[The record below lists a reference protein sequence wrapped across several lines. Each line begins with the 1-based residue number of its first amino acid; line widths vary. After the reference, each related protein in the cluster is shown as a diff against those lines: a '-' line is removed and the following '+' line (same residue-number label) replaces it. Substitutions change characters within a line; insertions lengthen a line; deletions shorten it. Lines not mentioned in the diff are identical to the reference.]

1 MAPHNA
7 GRMSVVTGRMRRSM
21 SPQNKARQDAHKESA
36 VGLQQRVSRAVRRNE
51 HKLRLADCFTVL
63 RKGLMH
69 DHNELRWLVLDP
81 ANASLE
87 IWDYPP
93 EQDAAS
99 LDPNVLAKLSK
110 ASSSL
115 LSKASSK
122 SQSPKAPLKTLD
134 LENLRNVDS
143 NPHFYNIFFGFT
155 GSKGGGSYCLTA
167 PNQDVFEA
175 WMAGLTGYDVFDAFD
190 ATRSRP
196 ALKNLPMF
204 QDLLHK

>member
-1 MAPHNA
+1 
-7 GRMSVVTGRMRRSM
+7 M
-21 SPQNKARQDAHKESA
+21 SPQLKAMQDPHKESA
-36 VGLQQRVSRAVRRNE
+36 AGLQQRVSKAVRRNE

-99 LDPNVLAKLSK
+99 LDPNMSAK
-110 ASSSL
+110 

-143 NPHFYNIFFGFT
+143 NPHFYNIFFSFT

-204 QDLLHK
+204 QGILQVDFLPSTSETRVSLDHR